1 MQKTIAHQ
9 DRRDFLSAVVLAS
22 SSACTLANVHMPS
35 TQSTPP
41 HPLSHRLPQGREPL
55 VISGQLLNAQQ
66 EPMRGVILSFFKDD
80 KTTTTD
86 QDGRFFWTSDTKA
99 LERSNFTIS
108 AHDGGKRTPQKDL
121 PTLYSIVDLDT
132 LQDEQGRWRL
142 FLKSIT
148 TLS

>member
-22 SSACTLANVHMPS
+22 SSACSLANANTPCV
-35 TQSTPP
+35 QSTLP
-41 HPLSHRLPQGREPL
+41 HPLSQRLPQRREPL
-55 VISGQLLNAQQ
+55 VISGQLLNAQR
-66 EPMRGVILSFFKDD
+66 EPMRGVILSFLEDD

-86 QDGRFFWTSDTKA
+86 QDGRFFWSSDTKA

-108 AHDGGKRTPQKDL
+108 AHDGGKYAPSQDI

-148 TLS
+148 TPS